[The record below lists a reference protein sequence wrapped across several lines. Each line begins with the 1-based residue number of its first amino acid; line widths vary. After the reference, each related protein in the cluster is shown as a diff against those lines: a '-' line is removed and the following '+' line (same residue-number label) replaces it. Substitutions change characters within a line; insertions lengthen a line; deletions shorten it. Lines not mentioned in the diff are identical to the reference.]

1 MKTILISIC
10 MLLQASGSTQQDVLN
25 NIFDLARKH
34 DSIALA
40 RLARS
45 EEISGNSLYRNA
57 LNVARYIADPS
68 RYEQRFVETFPQDMS
83 GIMSDLYEQIELTKR
98 TPEFLFSFKSLGAI
112 ARRGS
117 SAAVRK
123 LFGAITVA
131 DGVVGEQLCED
142 ANWVLTKRSKLAVES
157 LSMLSPSTRTKVYSS
172 CLALLDR
179 DEKKR
184 MKESLSSIKPSDT
197 GGRETLRELR
207 RALHAK

>member
-1 MKTILISIC
+1 
-10 MLLQASGSTQQDVLN
+10 VLN
-25 NIFDLARKH
+25 NIFELARKH

-68 RYEQRFVETFPQDMS
+68 RYEQRFIETFPQDMS

-117 SAAVRK
+117 RPAVSK

-142 ANWVLTKRSKLAVES
+142 ANWVLTKRSRLAVES
-157 LSMLSPSTRTKVYSS
+157 LSMLSPSKRTKVYSS
-172 CLALLDR
+172 CLALLEP
-179 DEKKR
+179 DEKEH
-184 MKESLSSIKPSDT
+184 MKESVSSIKPS
-197 GGRETLRELR
+197 GKGEKQAIHELR
-207 RALHAK
+207 RALQRK